1 MLHHDAWAGDP
12 LGCYRVGQ
20 RQRGGSVRGNRG
32 AKHTVGRLSQPSQ
45 PSLNPLASHPLVA
58 AEGRAMSKSD
68 ELDDMRDE
76 YDFSEGV
83 RGKYAAR
90 FAEGSNVIV
99 LDPDVAEAFPDGRA
113 VNEALRVLARAMKKP
128 SERAS

>member
-58 AEGRAMSKSD
+58 AGGRAMM
-68 ELDDMRDE
+68 LRPW
-76 YDFSEGV
+76 FSCTCL
-83 RGKYAAR
+83 A
-90 FAEGSNVIV
+90 FWV
-99 LDPDVAEAFPDGRA
+99 LLNQV
-113 VNEALRVLARAMKKP
+113 
-128 SERAS
+128 